1 MKNKKILI
9 ISHQFLPFVSP
20 RTTRWSLLID
30 ELTIRGNEITVLTGT
45 VPEELKKNYE
55 VLYFGNKLFSSNINK
70 VRKDSQDSSNNFLK
84 KIIYSILK
92 TIYRF
97 LFKTFSW
104 PDYAMFWAFT
114 IFKNRKRIENKFDII
129 ISVSLPFTSHLCA
142 YILQKRI
149 SADWYMDIGD
159 PFSLKNNSP
168 ENNRII
174 YSYLNK
180 YYEKKF
186 YQNASKII
194 FTHDEVAELHQNKF
208 NIDRTKIV
216 IGYPIA
222 LLDEKRIKNSL
233 TFDYEDTPLKIGYFG
248 AFTKSVREP
257 NNYIISI
264 ANSLDDEI
272 KHEWYINKESKKYFT
287 SIKNISS
294 HQFLDILPREVALE
308 VMVSKMH
315 VLLSIGNF
323 NKYQMPSKVI
333 EYISLGKPVL
343 HFAEIPDDP
352 LYNFNDLFDNLK
364 IINSKTTKNELEN
377 YFENIREKRLELNT
391 GNFNN
396 NFSAAELI
404 NNLI

>member
-9 ISHQFLPFVSP
+9 VSHQFLPFVSP
-20 RTTRWSLLID
+20 RTTRWSLLVD
-30 ELTIRGNEITVLTGT
+30 ELIKKGNEVTVLTGT
-45 VPEELKKNYE
+45 APEELKKNYE
-55 VLYFGNKLFSSNINK
+55 VLYFGNKQFSSNIKK
-70 VRKDSQDSSNNFLK
+70 VRKDSQDSSNNYLK

-159 PFSLKNNSP
+159 PFSLKINSP
-168 ENNRII
+168 ENNKII

-194 FTHDEVAELHQNKF
+194 FTHNEVAELHQNKF

-222 LLDEKRIKNSL
+222 LLNEERIKNSL
-233 TFDYEDTPLKIGYFG
+233 NFNYEDTPLIIGYFG

-294 HQFLDILPREVALE
+294 HQFLDILPREIALE

-343 HFAEIPDDP
+343 HFAEIADDP

-364 IINSKTTKNELEN
+364 IINSKTTKNELEY
-377 YFENIREKRLELNT
+377 YFENIREKRLELNI

-396 NFSAAELI
+396 NFSATELI

>member
-9 ISHQFLPFVSP
+9 VSHQFLPFISP

-30 ELTIRGNEITVLTGT
+30 ELIKKGNEVTVLTGT
-45 VPEELKKNYE
+45 APEELKKNYE
-55 VLYFGNKLFSSNINK
+55 VLYFGNKQFSTNINK
-70 VRKDSQDSSNNFLK
+70 VRKDSQNSSNNYLK

-159 PFSLKNNSP
+159 PFSLKINSP
-168 ENNRII
+168 ENNKII

-194 FTHDEVAELHQNKF
+194 FTHNEVAELHQNKF

-222 LLDEKRIKNSL
+222 LLNENRINNSL
-233 TFDYEDTPLKIGYFG
+233 NFNYEDTPLKIGYFG

-264 ANSLDDEI
+264 ANFLDDDI

-294 HQFLDILPREVALE
+294 HQFLDILPREIALE

-323 NKYQMPSKVI
+323 NKYQMPSKIV

-343 HFAEIPDDP
+343 HFAEIADDP

-377 YFENIREKRLELNT
+377 YFKNIRENRLELNIE
-391 GNFNN
+391 NFNN
-396 NFSAAELI
+396 NFSATELI

>member
-30 ELTIRGNEITVLTGT
+30 ELTKRGNEVTVLTGT
-45 VPEELKKNYE
+45 APEELKKNYE
-55 VLYFGNKLFSSNINK
+55 VLYFGNKKFSSNINK
-70 VRKDSQDSSNNFLK
+70 VRKNSQNSSNNYLK

-114 IFKNRKRIENKFDII
+114 IFKNRKRIDNKFDII

-159 PFSLKNNSP
+159 PFSLKINSP
-168 ENNRII
+168 ENNKII

-186 YQNASKII
+186 YQNAKKII
-194 FTHDEVAELHQNKF
+194 FTHSEVAELHQDKF
-208 NIDRTKIV
+208 DIDRRKIV

-222 LLDEKRIKNSL
+222 VLNEKRIKNSL
-233 TFDYEDTPLKIGYFG
+233 TFNYEDTPLKIGYFG

-264 ANSLDDEI
+264 ANSLDDQI
-272 KHEWYINKESKKYFT
+272 KHEWYINEESKKYFT

-294 HQFLDILPREVALE
+294 HQFLDTLPREVALE

-343 HFAEIPDDP
+343 HFAEIADDP
-352 LYNFNDLFDNLK
+352 LYNFNELFDNLK

-377 YFENIREKRLELNT
+377 YFENIRENRLELNI

-396 NFSAAELI
+396 NFSATELI
-404 NNLI
+404 NNLL

>member
-9 ISHQFLPFVSP
+9 VSHQFLPFVSP

-30 ELTIRGNEITVLTGT
+30 ELINKGNEVTVLTGT
-45 VPEELKKNYE
+45 APEELKKKYE
-55 VLYFGNKLFSSNINK
+55 VLYFGNKQFSSNINK
-70 VRKDSQDSSNNFLK
+70 VRKNSQNSSNNYLK

-159 PFSLKNNSP
+159 PFSLKINSP
-168 ENNRII
+168 ENNKII

-186 YQNASKII
+186 YQNAKKII
-194 FTHDEVAELHQNKF
+194 FTHSEVAELHQDKF
-208 NIDRTKIV
+208 DIDRRKIV

-222 LLDEKRIKNSL
+222 VLNEKRIKNSL
-233 TFDYEDTPLKIGYFG
+233 TFNYEDTPLKIGYFG

-264 ANSLDDEI
+264 ANSLDDQI
-272 KHEWYINKESKKYFT
+272 KHEWYINEESKKYFT

-294 HQFLDILPREVALE
+294 HQFLDTLPREVALE

-343 HFAEIPDDP
+343 HFAEIADDP
-352 LYNFNDLFDNLK
+352 LYNFNELFDNLK

-377 YFENIREKRLELNT
+377 YFENIRENRLELNI

-396 NFSAAELI
+396 NFSATELI
-404 NNLI
+404 NNLL

>member
-9 ISHQFLPFVSP
+9 VSHQFLPFVSP

-30 ELTIRGNEITVLTGT
+30 ELTKKGNEVTVLTGT
-45 VPEELKKNYE
+45 APEELKKNYE
-55 VLYFGNKLFSSNINK
+55 VLYFGSKKFSSSINK

-142 YILQKRI
+142 YILKKRI
-149 SADWYMDIGD
+149 SANWFMDIGD
-159 PFSLKNNSP
+159 PFSLKINSP
-168 ENNRII
+168 ENNKII

-194 FTHDEVAELHQNKF
+194 FTHNEVAELHQNKF

-222 LLDEKRIKNSL
+222 LLNEKRINNSL
-233 TFDYEDTPLKIGYFG
+233 NFNYEDTPLKIGYFG

-257 NNYIISI
+257 NNYINSI
-264 ANSLDDEI
+264 ANSLDDDI

-294 HQFLDILPREVALE
+294 HQFLDILPREIALE

-343 HFAEIPDDP
+343 HFAEIADDP
-352 LYNFNDLFDNLK
+352 LYNFNDQFDNLK
-364 IINSKTTKNELEN
+364 IINSKTTKNEIEN
-377 YFENIREKRLELNT
+377 YFDNIRENRLELNI

-396 NFSAAELI
+396 NFSATELI

>member
-9 ISHQFLPFVSP
+9 VSHQFLPFVSP

-30 ELTIRGNEITVLTGT
+30 ELINKGNEVTVLTGT
-45 VPEELKKNYE
+45 APEELKKKYE
-55 VLYFGNKLFSSNINK
+55 VLYFGNKQFSSNMNK
-70 VRKDSQDSSNNFLK
+70 VRKNSQNSSNNYLK

-159 PFSLKNNSP
+159 PFSLKINSP
-168 ENNRII
+168 ENNKII

-186 YQNASKII
+186 YQNAKKII
-194 FTHDEVAELHQNKF
+194 FTHSEVAELHQDKF
-208 NIDRTKIV
+208 DIDRRKIV

-222 LLDEKRIKNSL
+222 VLNEKRIKNSL
-233 TFDYEDTPLKIGYFG
+233 TFNYEDTPLKIGYFG

-264 ANSLDDEI
+264 ATVSYTHLRA
-272 KHEWYINKESKKYFT
+272 HET
-287 SIKNISS
+287 
-294 HQFLDILPREVALE
+294 
-308 VMVSKMH
+308 
-315 VLLSIGNF
+315 
-323 NKYQMPSKVI
+323 
-333 EYISLGKPVL
+333 
-343 HFAEIPDDP
+343 
-352 LYNFNDLFDNLK
+352 
-364 IINSKTTKNELEN
+364 
-377 YFENIREKRLELNT
+377 
-391 GNFNN
+391 
-396 NFSAAELI
+396 
-404 NNLI
+404 

>member
-9 ISHQFLPFVSP
+9 VSHQFLPFVSP

-30 ELTIRGNEITVLTGT
+30 ELTKKGNEVTVLTGT
-45 VPEELKKNYE
+45 APEELKKNYE
-55 VLYFGNKLFSSNINK
+55 VLYFGNKRFSSNINK
-70 VRKDSQDSSNNFLK
+70 VRKDSQDSSNNYLK

-149 SADWYMDIGD
+149 SANWYMDIGD
-159 PFSLKNNSP
+159 PFSLKINSP
-168 ENNRII
+168 ENNKII

-194 FTHDEVAELHQNKF
+194 FTHNEVAELHQNKF
-208 NIDRTKIV
+208 NIERTKIV

-222 LLDEKRIKNSL
+222 LLNEKRIKNSL
-233 TFDYEDTPLKIGYFG
+233 NFNYEDTPLKIGYFG

-264 ANSLDDEI
+264 ANSLDDDI

-294 HQFLDILPREVALE
+294 HEFLDILPREIALE

-343 HFAEIPDDP
+343 HFAEIADDP

-364 IINSKTTKNELEN
+364 IINSKTTKNEIEN
-377 YFENIREKRLELNT
+377 YFDNIRENRLELNI

-396 NFSAAELI
+396 NFSATELI

>member
-9 ISHQFLPFVSP
+9 VSHQFLPFVSP

-30 ELTIRGNEITVLTGT
+30 ELTKKGNEVTVLTGT
-45 VPEELKKNYE
+45 APEELKKNYE
-55 VLYFGNKLFSSNINK
+55 VLYFGSKKFSSNINK

-149 SADWYMDIGD
+149 SAKWYMDIGD
-159 PFSLKNNSP
+159 PFSLKINSP
-168 ENNRII
+168 ENNKII

-194 FTHDEVAELHQNKF
+194 FTHNEVAELHQNKF

-222 LLDEKRIKNSL
+222 LLNEKRINNSL
-233 TFDYEDTPLKIGYFG
+233 NFNYEDNPLKIGYFG

-257 NNYIISI
+257 NNYINNI
-264 ANSLDDEI
+264 ANSLDDDI

-294 HQFLDILPREVALE
+294 HQFLDILPREIALE

-315 VLLSIGNF
+315 ILLSIGNF

-343 HFAEIPDDP
+343 HFAEIADDP

-364 IINSKTTKNELEN
+364 IINSKTTKNEIEN
-377 YFENIREKRLELNT
+377 YFENIRVNRLELNI

-396 NFSAAELI
+396 HFSATELI

>member
-9 ISHQFLPFVSP
+9 VSHQFLPFISP

-30 ELTIRGNEITVLTGT
+30 ELIKKGNEVTVLTGT
-45 VPEELKKNYE
+45 APEELKKNYE
-55 VLYFGNKLFSSNINK
+55 VLYFGNKQFSSNIKK

-159 PFSLKNNSP
+159 PFSLKINSP
-168 ENNRII
+168 ENNKII

-194 FTHDEVAELHQNKF
+194 FTHNEVAELHQNKF

-222 LLDEKRIKNSL
+222 LLNEERIKNSL
-233 TFDYEDTPLKIGYFG
+233 NFNYEDTPLIIGYFG

-294 HQFLDILPREVALE
+294 HQFLDILPREIALE

-343 HFAEIPDDP
+343 HFAEIADDP

-364 IINSKTTKNELEN
+364 IINSKTTKNELEY
-377 YFENIREKRLELNT
+377 YFENIREKRLELNI

-396 NFSAAELI
+396 NFSATELI

>member
-9 ISHQFLPFVSP
+9 VSHQFLPFVSP

-30 ELTIRGNEITVLTGT
+30 ELTKKGNEVTVLTGT
-45 VPEELKKNYE
+45 APEELKKNYE
-55 VLYFGNKLFSSNINK
+55 VLYFGSKKFSSSINK

-159 PFSLKNNSP
+159 PFSLKINSP
-168 ENNRII
+168 ENNKII

-186 YQNASKII
+186 YQNAKKII
-194 FTHDEVAELHQNKF
+194 FTHSEVAELHQDKF
-208 NIDRTKIV
+208 NIDRRKIV

-222 LLDEKRIKNSL
+222 LLNEKRIKNSL
-233 TFDYEDTPLKIGYFG
+233 TFNYEDTPLKIGYFG

-264 ANSLDDEI
+264 ANSLDDQI
-272 KHEWYINKESKKYFT
+272 KHEWYINEESKKYFT

-294 HQFLDILPREVALE
+294 HQFLDILPREKALE

-343 HFAEIPDDP
+343 HFAEIADDP

-364 IINSKTTKNELEN
+364 IINSKTTKNELGD
-377 YFENIREKRLELNT
+377 YFENIRENRLELNI

-396 NFSAAELI
+396 NFSATELI

>member
-30 ELTIRGNEITVLTGT
+30 ELTKRGNEVTVLTGT
-45 VPEELKKNYE
+45 APEELKKNYE
-55 VLYFGNKLFSSNINK
+55 VLYFGNKKFSSNINK
-70 VRKDSQDSSNNFLK
+70 VRSDSQDSSNNYLK
-84 KIIYSILK
+84 KIIYSMLK

-114 IFKNRKRIENKFDII
+114 IFKNRKRIENKFDAI

-159 PFSLKNNSP
+159 PFSLKINSP
-168 ENNRII
+168 ENNKII

-180 YYEKKF
+180 YYEQKF

-194 FTHDEVAELHQNKF
+194 FTHNEVAELHQNKF
-208 NIDRTKIV
+208 NIDRKKIV

-233 TFDYEDTPLKIGYFG
+233 TFNYKDNPLKIGYFG

-257 NNYIISI
+257 NNYIINI

-272 KHEWYINKESKKYFT
+272 KHEWYIHNESKKFFS

-294 HQFLDILPREVALE
+294 HQFLDILPRELALE
-308 VMVSKMH
+308 TMVNKMH

-323 NKYQMPSKVI
+323 NQYQMPSKVI
-333 EYISLGKPVL
+333 EYLSLGKPVL
-343 HFAEIPDDP
+343 HFAEIEDDP
-352 LYNFNDLFDNLK
+352 LYNFSNLFDNLK
-364 IINSKTTKNELEN
+364 IINSKTTKNELDN
-377 YFENIREKRLELNT
+377 YFENIRENRIELDVV
-391 GNFNN
+391 NFNN
-396 NFSAAELI
+396 NFSATELI

>member
-114 IFKNRKRIENKFDII
+114 VFKNRKSIKNNFDII

-142 YILQKRI
+142 HILKKRI

-159 PFSLKNNSP
+159 PFTLKFNSP
-168 ENNRII
+168 ENNKII

-180 YYEKKF
+180 YFERKF

-194 FTHDEVAELHQNKF
+194 FTHNEVAEQHKKKF
-208 NIDRTKIV
+208 KIDKSKIV

-222 LLDEKRIKNSL
+222 LLNEDIIKNSL
-233 TFDYEDTPLKIGYFG
+233 NFNYKDTPLKIGYFG

-257 NNYIISI
+257 NNYIINI
-264 ANSLDDEI
+264 ANSLGSDV
-272 KHEWYINKESKKYFT
+272 KHEWYINEESKKYFS
-287 SIKNISS
+287 SIKNVSF
-294 HQFLDILPREVALE
+294 HQFLDILPRELALE
-308 VMVSKMH
+308 VMANKIH
-315 VLLSIGNF
+315 ILLSIGNF
-323 NKYQMPSKVI
+323 NKYQMPSKVV
-333 EYISLGKPVL
+333 EYLSLGKPVL
-343 HFAEIPDDP
+343 HYAEIVDDP
-352 LYNFNDLFDNLK
+352 LYKFEKLFDNLK
-364 IINSKTTKNELEN
+364 IINSKTTKNELEI
-377 YFENIREKRLELNT
+377 YFEFIKENKLELNFK
-391 GNFNN
+391 NFNN
-396 NFSAAELI
+396 KFSASNLI
-404 NNLI
+404 NDLI

>member
-30 ELTIRGNEITVLTGT
+30 ELTKRGNEVTVLTGT
-45 VPEELKKNYE
+45 APEELKKNYE
-55 VLYFGNKLFSSNINK
+55 VLYFGSKKFSSNINK

-159 PFSLKNNSP
+159 PFSLKINSP
-168 ENNRII
+168 ENNKII

-186 YQNASKII
+186 YQNAKKII
-194 FTHDEVAELHQNKF
+194 FTHSEVAELHQDKF
-208 NIDRTKIV
+208 NIDRRKIV

-222 LLDEKRIKNSL
+222 LLNEKRIKDSL
-233 TFDYEDTPLKIGYFG
+233 TFNYEDTPLKIGYFG

-264 ANSLDDEI
+264 ANSLDDQI
-272 KHEWYINKESKKYFT
+272 KHEWYINEESKKYFT

-294 HQFLDILPREVALE
+294 HQFLDTLPREVALE

-343 HFAEIPDDP
+343 HFAEIADDP

-364 IINSKTTKNELEN
+364 IINNKTTKNELEN
-377 YFENIREKRLELNT
+377 YFENIKEKRLELNI

-396 NFSAAELI
+396 NFSATELI

>member
-30 ELTIRGNEITVLTGT
+30 ELTKRGNEVTVLTGT
-45 VPEELKKNYE
+45 APEELKKNYE
-55 VLYFGNKLFSSNINK
+55 VLYFGNKKFSSNINK
-70 VRKDSQDSSNNFLK
+70 VRSDSQDSSNNYLK
-84 KIIYSILK
+84 KIIYSMLK

-114 IFKNRKRIENKFDII
+114 IFKNRKRIENKFDAI

-159 PFSLKNNSP
+159 PFSLKINSP
-168 ENNRII
+168 ENNKII

-180 YYEKKF
+180 YYEQKF

-194 FTHDEVAELHQNKF
+194 FTHNEVAELHQNKF
-208 NIDRTKIV
+208 NIDRKKIV

-233 TFDYEDTPLKIGYFG
+233 TFNYEDTPLKIGYFG

-257 NNYIISI
+257 NNYIINI

-272 KHEWYINKESKKYFT
+272 KHEWYIHNESKKFFS

-294 HQFLDILPREVALE
+294 HQFLDILPRELALE
-308 VMVSKMH
+308 TMVNKMH

-333 EYISLGKPVL
+333 EYLSLGKPVL
-343 HFAEIPDDP
+343 HFAEIEDDP
-352 LYNFNDLFDNLK
+352 LYNFSNLFDNLK
-364 IINSKTTKNELEN
+364 IINSKTTKNELDN
-377 YFENIREKRLELNT
+377 YFENIRENRIELDVV
-391 GNFNN
+391 NFNN
-396 NFSAAELI
+396 NFSATELI